1 MLKDEILLKIEKPAR
16 YLGGEVNSVMKEKA
30 KDRHPGCHVLP
41 GCL

>member
-16 YLGGEVNSVMKEKA
+16 YLGGEG

>member
-16 YLGGEVNSVMKEKA
+16 YLGEREG